1 MIHRILALALLL
13 MLPTAL
19 HAENYSIG
27 TGGQSGIYYPLGGA
41 LAKVWSEHID
51 DVNVKA
57 EVTAASV
64 ENTIKVVR
72 GDMIAGIAMGNV
84 VLDAYKGEG
93 KFKSAMPVNTLF
105 ALYPNLVHAI
115 SLKKSGITSLNQLK
129 GKRISLGAPASGT
142 AVTSAALLE
151 SMGLDIKKD
160 IDAVYLNYSET
171 TNALANGQIDAG
183 FIVGGQGVGAVTQVA
198 LTHDINLI
206 PITDEQSAAF
216 MAQYPAYSSYTIP
229 ENVYNKVAA
238 VPTLS
243 VWNVLVVSA
252 TMSDEMAFNLTKAA
266 FENMAEVRKV
276 VKVAEA
282 TTPENAFHL
291 KGVPLHPGAQQ
302 YFDSMAKGASAK

>member
-1 MIHRILALALLL
+1 MFYRALTLALLCVISS
-13 MLPTAL
+13 AAN
-19 HAENYSIG
+19 AENYSIG
-27 TGGQSGIYYPLGGA
+27 TGGQSGVYYPFGGA
-41 LAKVWSEHID
+41 LAKVWSEQVP

-93 KFKSAMPVNTLF
+93 KFKGKLPVKTLF
-105 ALYPNLVHAI
+105 ALYPNLVHA
-115 SLKKSGITSLNQLK
+115 LTLDKSGITSLADLK

-151 SMGLDIKKD
+151 SIGIDVNKD
-160 IDAVYLNYSET
+160 INAVYLNYSET

-198 LTHDINLI
+198 LTHDINIL
-206 PITDEQSAAF
+206 PISDKESAAF
-216 MAQYPAYSSYTIP
+216 INAFPAYSSYTIP
-229 ENVYNKVAA
+229 ADTYNQVSA

-243 VWNVLVVSA
+243 VWNVLVVNA
-252 TMSDEMAFNLTKAA
+252 KMSDEMAYNLTKSA
-266 FENMAEVRKV
+266 FENIEQVRKV
-276 VKVAEA
+276 VKAA
-282 TTPENAFHL
+282 DMTTPENATRL
-291 KGVPLHPGAQQ
+291 EGVPLHAGAQK
-302 YFDSMAKGASAK
+302 YFDSLQ

>member
-1 MIHRILALALLL
+1 MINRILALALLL
-13 MLPTAL
+13 ILPASVQ
-19 HAENYSIG
+19 AENYSIG

-41 LAKVWSEHID
+41 LAKVWSENIA
-51 DVNVKA
+51 DVDVKA

-93 KFKSAMPVNTLF
+93 KFKNAMPVKTLF

-115 SLKKSGITSLNQLK
+115 TLDKSGITSLSQLK

-151 SMGLDIKKD
+151 TLGIDINKD

-183 FIVGGQGVGAVTQVA
+183 FIVGGQGVGAVTQIA
-198 LTHDINLI
+198 LTHKIRVI
-206 PITDEQSAAF
+206 PVSDAESSAF
-216 MAQYPAYSSYTIP
+216 IKQYPAYSAYTIP
-229 ENVYNKVAA
+229 ENIYNDVGA
-238 VPTLS
+238 VSTLS
-243 VWNVLVVSA
+243 VWNVIVVSA
-252 TMSDEMAFNLTKAA
+252 DMSNEMAFNLTKTT
-266 FENMAEVRKV
+266 FENIAEVRKV

-282 TTPENAFHL
+282 TTPENANRL
-291 KGVPLHPGAQQ
+291 MGVPLHPGAQQ
-302 YFDSMAKGASAK
+302 YFDSLAK